1 VSAAAGPAGRPRPAG
16 GSGRLEG
23 HILTPAGFV
32 AGTLQYEEGCITEV
46 RGEPVA
52 DERTVRE
59 GARPIV
65 LPGFVDLHVHGGGG
79 HDVMDGAEAAQA
91 VARCHA
97 AHGTTAMLA
106 TTLTAPIDEVRQALA
121 ALGPLVREGAVRAAG
136 SARWLG
142 IHLEGPY
149 LSPQRLGAQPAFTRR
164 ATLQEVL
171 ALHALAPIR
180 VITLAPEVDG
190 HLPLIRALAGAG
202 FRVQV
207 GHSNGSYEDGVA
219 ALEAGAAGFT
229 HVFNAMS
236 ALHQRAPGVVGA
248 ALAHAAHAELIG
260 DLITVHPGAVRVALR
275 AIPGL
280 YCVSDATA
288 AAGMPDGEYTLGH
301 GAQGQR
307 VHKCLGAVRLAD
319 GEGKGTLA
327 GSALTLDQALRN
339 LVQLGLG
346 LAEASAR
353 LSTVACNY
361 LGLASRGRLAPG
373 AVADCVELDRD
384 LQLTRVVAE
393 GEAIEAAPP
402 PAAAVAPPSPSVSTP
417 ASKETR

>member
-1 VSAAAGPAGRPRPAG
+1 MVARV
-16 GSGRLEG
+16 EG
-23 HILTPAGFV
+23 HILTPGGFV
-32 AGTLQYEEGCITEV
+32 AGTLEHEGGRITAL
-46 RGEPVA
+46 RGTPVA
-52 DERTVRE
+52 DERAVRD
-59 GARPIV
+59 GTRDIV
-65 LPGFVDLHVHGGGG
+65 LPGFIDLHVHGGGG
-79 HDVMDGAEAAQA
+79 HDVMDGAEAAVA
-91 VARCHA
+91 VARRHA

-106 TTLTAPIDEVRQALA
+106 TTLTAPLEEVQAALA
-121 ALGPLVREGAVRAAG
+121 ALAPLVREGATRAPG

-149 LSPQRLGAQPAFTRR
+149 LSPQRLGAQPAFARR
-164 ATLQEVL
+164 ATLAEVQ

-180 VITLAPEVDG
+180 VITLAPEVEG
-190 HLPLIRALAGAG
+190 HLPLIGALRDAG

-236 ALHQRAPGVVGA
+236 PLHQRAPGMVGA
-248 ALAHAAHAELIG
+248 ALAHAQYAELIA
-260 DLITVHPGAVRVALR
+260 DLVTVHAGAARVALR

-288 AAGMPDGEYTLGH
+288 AAGMPDGEYRLGH
-301 GAQGQR
+301 GAGAQR

-319 GEGKGTLA
+319 GTLA

-346 LAEASAR
+346 LAEASR
-353 LSTVACNY
+353 RVGTVAAQY
-361 LGLASRGRLAPG
+361 LGLHERGQLAVG
-373 AVADCVELDRD
+373 AFADLVVLNRD
-384 LQLTRVVAE
+384 LHLRGVFVE
-393 GEAIEAAPP
+393 GEFVEPHTSEA
-402 PAAAVAPPSPSVSTP
+402 
-417 ASKETR
+417 